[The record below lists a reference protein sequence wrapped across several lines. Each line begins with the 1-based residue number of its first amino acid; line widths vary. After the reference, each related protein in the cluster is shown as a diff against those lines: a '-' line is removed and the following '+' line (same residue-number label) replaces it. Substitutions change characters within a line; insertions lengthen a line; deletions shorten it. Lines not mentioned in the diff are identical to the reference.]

1 MTTMA
6 SARRSSFGMR
16 CAHCND
22 DLIAPEWTE
31 QRNTR
36 QIHHVWYCSKCD
48 FYFETIVHTKV
59 MDGSPTSDDNL
70 PSGLAA

>member
-6 SARRSSFGMR
+6 ARRSSFGMR

-31 QRNTR
+31 QRNSR
-36 QIHHVWYCSKCD
+36 QIHHVW
-48 FYFETIVHTKV
+48 
-59 MDGSPTSDDNL
+59 
-70 PSGLAA
+70 